1 MTVDVNVL
9 KADEDFLDEIDEIIE
24 DTMVQIFVLRS
35 SNAEELEDVK
45 ESVTQ
50 HNALFYYA
58 PIKYINDVD
67 EKCVGFLVANEE
79 EAKLAK
85 EKVIYVEASSLTPDI
100 IEILSKNNSKGIILN
115 AAKVYPELENF
126 FICINPAN
134 INKFEDGVIAEL
146 PMNKIVLASSYPNFG
161 FDEIFLLS
169 KKISDKNF
177 RPDQSII
184 SEATKNALIL
194 FGFKKS

>member
-134 INKFEDGVIAEL
+134 FNKFDDGVIAEL

>member
-1 MTVDVNVL
+1 MTIDVNVL
-9 KADEDFLDEIDEIIE
+9 KADEYFLDEIDEIIE

-35 SNAEELEDVK
+35 SNIEELEDVK
-45 ESVTQ
+45 ESVKQ

-58 PIKYINDVD
+58 PIEYINDVD
-67 EKCVGFLVANEE
+67 EKCIGFLVANEE
-79 EAKLAK
+79 EAELAK
-85 EKVIYVEASSLTPDI
+85 EKVIYVEASNLTPNMI
-100 IEILSKNNSKGIILN
+100 KRLSKNGSRGIILN
-115 AAKVYPELENF
+115 AIKVYPELKNF
-126 FICINPAN
+126 FVCINPAN
-134 INKFEDGVIAEL
+134 IDKFEDGVIAKL
-146 PMNKIVLASSYPNFG
+146 PMNKIVLTSSYPNFG

-184 SEATKNALIL
+184 SEATRNALIL